1 MNIVDIIDKK
11 RRKIEL
17 SEEEIKY
24 VINGF
29 LEGEVKDYQVS
40 ALLMA
45 IVLNGMSDEEITYL
59 TKYMIES
66 GKTLDLSSV
75 LPLSIIYLVK

>member
-1 MNIVDIIDKK
+1 MNIVDIIDRK

-29 LEGEVKDYQVS
+29 LDGEVKDYQVS

-45 IVLNGMSDEEITYL
+45 IVLM
-59 TKYMIES
+59 
-66 GKTLDLSSV
+66 V
-75 LPLSIIYLVK
+75 

>member
-29 LEGEVKDYQVS
+29 LEGEV
-40 ALLMA
+40 
-45 IVLNGMSDEEITYL
+45 
-59 TKYMIES
+59 
-66 GKTLDLSSV
+66 
-75 LPLSIIYLVK
+75 